1 MLFGADDDA
10 GAASEAVASVRCR
23 SRVAWVERRAFLEM
37 RARAAAMA
45 WLSRGRGRGR
55 GRGRSWRWEVET
67 RESENKWNGWTAKC

>member
-45 WLSRGRGRGR
+45 WLSRGRGR
-55 GRGRSWRWEVET
+55 SWRWEVET
-67 RESENKWNGWTAKC
+67 SRESENKWNGWTAKC